1 MVVVVVRWVVGR
13 GVAHFKA
20 GQLSTQR
27 GNTKYYRETKR
38 NYRYPLVFVM
48 PNNRNK
54 RGAVKFP

>member
-1 MVVVVVRWVVGR
+1 MVRWVVGR